1 MTTKKTTE
9 QLQNLDRQHHIH
21 PFTDQGDLNKKGTR
35 VINKADGVY
44 LWDTEGHKMLDGMAG
59 LWCVAVGYGR
69 KELVEVA
76 SQQMSELPYYNS
88 FFQCTTPPAIKLAEK
103 LAEVAPDHI
112 NNVFFTG
119 SGSESNDTVLRIV
132 RHYWAVQGQPEKS
145 VIISRKNAYH
155 GSTVAGASL
164 GGMGYMHKQGGL
176 PIPGIEHIDQ
186 PYWFEEGGDLT
197 PEEFGLQRAQLLEE
211 KILELGVEKVAAFI
225 GEPLQGAGGVIIPPS
240 TYWPEIQRI
249 CDKYGILLIADEVI
263 TGFGRTGKW
272 FGSETFGI
280 KPDFMPIAKGL
291 SSGYLPIG
299 GVLFSDRVAD
309 VLKNEAGEINHGYTY
324 SGHPVAAAVA
334 LKNLEIIQDEKLV
347 ERVAEDTGPYLQ
359 DRWQE
364 LLDHP
369 LVGETRGVGL
379 VCALEL
385 VKDKTTRERLAPDG
399 KGGGL
404 CRDFCTENGLVM
416 RATGDIMLVSP
427 PLTITRDE
435 IDELI
440 EKAKKSLDDT
450 LKAIEAGA
458 LED

>member
-1 MTTKKTTE
+1 MSTTE
-9 QLQNLDRQHHIH
+9 KLQQLDRQHHFH

-35 VINKADGVY
+35 IISKADGVY
-44 LWDTEGHKMLDGMAG
+44 LWDSEGHKMLDGMAG

-69 KELVEVA
+69 KELAEVA
-76 SQQMSELPYYNS
+76 QQQMMELPYYNS
-88 FFQCTTPPAIKLAEK
+88 FFQCTTPPTIKLAEK
-103 LAEVAPDHI
+103 LAEVAPDHV

-119 SGSESNDTVLRIV
+119 SGSESNDTVLRLV
-132 RHYWAVQGQPEKS
+132 RHYWAVKGQPEKS

-186 PYWFEEGGDLT
+186 PYWFEEGGDLS

-211 KILELGVEKVAAFI
+211 KILELGVDKVAAFI
-225 GEPLQGAGGVIIPPS
+225 AEPLQGAGGVIIPPS

-249 CDKYGILLIADEVI
+249 CDKYEILLIADEVI
-263 TGFGRTGKW
+263 CGFGRTGNW

-299 GVLFSDRVAD
+299 GVLFSDRVSA
-309 VLKNEAGEINHGYTY
+309 VLKDEAGEINHGYTY

-334 LKNLEIIQDEKLV
+334 LKNLEIIQEEKLV
-347 ERVAEDTGPYLQ
+347 ERIAEDTGPYLQ
-359 DRWQE
+359 KRWSE
-364 LLDHP
+364 LLESP
-369 LVGETRGVGL
+369 IVGETRGVGL

-385 VKDKTTRERLAPDG
+385 VKEKGSRERLAADG
-399 KGGGL
+399 KAGGL
-404 CRDFCTENGLVM
+404 CRDFCTANGLIM
-416 RATGDIMLVSP
+416 RATGDIMLISP
-427 PLTITRDE
+427 PLTITREE

-440 EKAKKSLDDT
+440 EKAKKSLSDT
-450 LKAIEAGA
+450 YAAIQDGA
-458 LED
+458 LQD